1 MVLRI
6 LASIVQA
13 TNPEEQIG
21 KYMNLMHDTVN
32 LKDQL
37 VHKMLGDKFVDQL
50 EQLRMA
56 TMTVFAGHPIVHSLL
71 TPDGFS
77 ALMAL
82 IGRNSQGI
90 GTSAFAVWAKKS
102 EKLSLKAE
110 DKSKLDELIDA
121 VYTAID
127 QHAGMFLNNEG
138 SGLYAKQSTINHSCQ
153 PNSAVEFIFNNH
165 ELVVNAT
172 RNIDAGEEIL
182 ISYLDD
188 CDLERSRHS
197 RNKSLAENYLFN
209 CDCTKCQTQQGDP
222 DVTSDEEMSEEDSEE
237 DDE

>member
-1 MVLRI
+1 MDYKNSLIFFFQISLSKLHISQNWVNYPRLR
-6 LASIVQA
+6 
-13 TNPEEQIG
+13 TT
-21 KYMNLMHDTVN
+21 D
-32 LKDQL
+32 
-37 VHKMLGDKFVDQL
+37 
-50 EQLRMA
+50 
-56 TMTVFAGHPIVHSLL
+56 
-71 TPDGFS
+71 
-77 ALMAL
+77 
-82 IGRNSQGI
+82 QGI

-121 VYTAID
+121 VYSAID
-127 QHAGMFLNNEG
+127 QHAGIFLNNEG

-209 CDCTKCQTQQGDP
+209 CDCTKCQTQHGDP
-222 DVTSDEEMSEEDSEE
+222 DITSDEEMSSEEDSEE
-237 DDE
+237 NDE